1 MGFFFFFL
9 YFFFRQLLSKLA
21 ERNSTKIGH
30 ILGSKSN
37 FKMHVQNPEYPS
49 TYKSRVQKQLF
60 STTSQLNGKFDGL
73 YLRNE
78 TCYT

>member
-1 MGFFFFFL
+1 MSADLCFMGFFFFFL

-37 FKMHVQNPEYPS
+37 FKMHVQNPEYPLHLQIEGP
-49 TYKSRVQKQLF
+49 K
-60 STTSQLNGKFDGL
+60 TTFFDDFA
-73 YLRNE
+73 
-78 TCYT
+78 T